1 MSTEDVN
8 PRTRELDTRTTA
20 EIVRLINQEDR
31 TVADAVAAVLPAVT
45 AAVEGIVA
53 RLRAGGRL
61 FYVGAG
67 TSGRLGVLDAVECP
81 PTFGV
86 EPDRVIGVLAGG
98 YQACHSAVEA
108 AEDSEAEGRRSLQQA
123 GCTGADAVVGIAAS
137 GRTPF
142 TCGALRWA
150 RSIGAFTVGLA
161 NNRHSELGRIAHVA
175 IEVETGPEVI
185 TGSTRMKAGTA
196 QKMVLNM
203 LSTAVMIRLGMVYDN
218 LMVNVHLK
226 NRKLRERG
234 LRILRRITGAAPEA
248 AEAALA
254 AAGDVPTAAVMLS
267 LGCSVEEARS
277 RLQACSSLRQALTS
291 PSREQSAHDP

>member
-1 MSTEDVN
+1 MNTEDVN
-8 PRTRELDTRTTA
+8 PRTRGLDTLTTA
-20 EIVRLINQEDR
+20 EILRLINQEDR
-31 TVADAVAAVLPAVT
+31 RVAEAVAAVLPAIA
-45 AAVEGIVA
+45 AAVDGIVL
-53 RLRAGGRL
+53 RLRSGGRL

-86 EPDRVIGVLAGG
+86 EPERVVGVLAGG
-98 YQACHSAVEA
+98 YAACHSAVEA
-108 AEDSEAEGRRSLQQA
+108 AEDSEVEGRRALQQA

-150 RSIGAFTVGLA
+150 RSVGAFTVALT
-161 NNRHSELGRIAHVA
+161 NNRRSELGRIAEVS

-203 LSTAVMIRLGMVYDN
+203 LSTTTMVRLGMVYDN

-234 LRILRRITGAAPEA
+234 IRILRRMTGAGREQ

-254 AAGDVPTAAVMLS
+254 AAGDVPTAAVMIA
-267 LGCSVEEARS
+267 LGCTAEAARARLRS
-277 RLQACSSLRQALTS
+277 SSSLREAMAGPLEET
-291 PSREQSAHDP
+291 AKA

>member
-1 MSTEDVN
+1 MNTEDIN
-8 PRTRELDTRTTA
+8 PRTRGLDTLTTA
-20 EIVRLINQEDR
+20 EILRLINQEDR
-31 TVADAVAAVLPAVT
+31 RVADAVAAALPAIA
-45 AAVEGIVA
+45 AAVDGIVL
-53 RLRAGGRL
+53 RLRSGGRL

-86 EPDRVIGVLAGG
+86 EPERVVGVLAGG
-98 YQACHSAVEA
+98 YAACHSAVEA
-108 AEDSEAEGRRSLQQA
+108 AEDSEVEGRRALQQA

-150 RSIGAFTVGLA
+150 RSVGAFTVALT
-161 NNRHSELGRIAHVA
+161 NNRGSELGRVAEVA

-203 LSTAVMIRLGMVYDN
+203 LSTTTMVQLGMVYDN

-234 LRILRRITGAAPEA
+234 IRILRRITGAGHEQ

-254 AAGDVPTAAVMLS
+254 AAGDVPTAAVMIS
-267 LGCSVEEARS
+267 LGCTAEVARA
-277 RLQACSSLRQALTS
+277 RLRSSSSLREAMAGPLEET
-291 PSREQSAHDP
+291 AKA

>member
-20 EIVRLINQEDR
+20 EILRLINQEDR
-31 TVADAVAAVLPAVT
+31 LVADAVAAVLPAVT
-45 AAVEGIVA
+45 VAVEGIA
-53 RLRAGGRL
+53 SRLRA
-61 FYVGAG
+61 
-67 TSGRLGVLDAVECP
+67 SGRLGVLDAVECP

-86 EPDRVIGVLAGG
+86 EPDRVVGVLAGG

-108 AEDSEAEGRRSLQQA
+108 AEDSEAEGRRSLRQA

-142 TCGALRWA
+142 TCGAVRWA

-203 LSTAVMIRLGMVYDN
+203 LSTTVMIRLGMVYDN

-234 LRILRRITGAAPEA
+234 LRILRLITGAAPEA

-267 LGCSVEEARS
+267 LGCSVEEART
-277 RLQACSSLRQALTS
+277 RLQTCSSLRQALGG
-291 PSREQSAHDP
+291 PSRGQSTT